1 VAHSE
6 ESEIYRCNDP
16 RQGGGEVFSQPEEN
30 LRLSEIEKEK
40 YVEKKGARIEMENE
54 IAPGRPAG
62 GIRSVEG

>member
-1 VAHSE
+1 VVAHSE

-40 YVEKKGARIEMENE
+40 YVEKKGRESRWRTES
-54 IAPGRPAG
+54 RQAG
-62 GIRSVEG
+62 QQVE